1 MPALSGLPSSSAITD
16 DDIVTGNDG
25 STTSRWTWLVAKNY
39 VAQVQPNAQSASYT
53 LVLTDAAKAI
63 ELTNAGSTTITVPP
77 NSSVAFPVGTVIEV
91 NRLGAGALTLGAGS
105 GVTLLSPG
113 SLLGL
118 RAQYSTASIRKSATD
133 TWVVAGDLA

>member
-63 ELTNAGSTTITVPP
+63 ELTNAGSTTITVP
-77 NSSVAFPVGTVIEV
+77 
-91 NRLGAGALTLGAGS
+91 
-105 GVTLLSPG
+105 LSPG